1 MVYATKN
8 EWQSYASVLFIGTR
22 KWITFNRFW
31 DYLHCYINWQAVNYR
46 ISPRHANSPEI
57 GRMAS
62 TWLKILAKIILHLHL
77 ASGAGGFPH
86 CKNIGGVIV
95 SVPVGYK
102 IGICCFSAEH
112 AALRRKSKESKTSWL
127 EIRIMCPSGA
137 TCLPADCCF
146 SELVL

>member
-1 MVYATKN
+1 MLYATKN
-8 EWQSYASVLFIGTR
+8 EWQSYASVLFIRTR

-46 ISPRHANSPEI
+46 ISPRHANSSEI
-57 GRMAS
+57 GRMAEN
-62 TWLKILAKIILHLHL
+62 TCQNHFTLAFGELG
-77 ASGAGGFPH
+77 SGGFPH

-112 AALRRKSKESKTSWL
+112 AALTGLPLLWNQREKWLLFQVLTKEKWWEYREKSKY
-127 EIRIMCPSGA
+127 
-137 TCLPADCCF
+137 F
-146 SELVL
+146 YN